1 MTETNDLKEFTEL
14 SERFIQLANEMKSE
28 GKPLPMIN
36 AALLSA
42 SATYGT
48 YIFAGNAGYLKPT
61 GVDKLVSTFR
71 LQVESI
77 QKIKQQAAAAG
88 STSASGE

>member
-1 MTETNDLKEFTEL
+1 MTEANDLKEFTEL
-14 SERFIQLANEMKSE
+14 SQRFIQLANEMKNE

-61 GVDKLVSTFR
+61 GVDKLVATFR

-77 QKIKQQAAAAG
+77 QKIKQQAVDAG
-88 STSASGE
+88 SSSADGK